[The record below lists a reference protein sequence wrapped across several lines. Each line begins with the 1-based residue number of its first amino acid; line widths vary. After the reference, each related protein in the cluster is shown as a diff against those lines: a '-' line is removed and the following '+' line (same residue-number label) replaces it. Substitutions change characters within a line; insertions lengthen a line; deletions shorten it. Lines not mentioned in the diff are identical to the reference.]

1 MGLKLLKVG
10 FFHDFFG
17 ASHGKKEHT
26 LLILE
31 HSLFCCS
38 INMVDEAMDV
48 LWVLF
53 FNGLVNRDL
62 LFCDRFWMILV
73 WFKLQESACRDC
85 LGLSC
90 L

>member
-1 MGLKLLKVG
+1 
-10 FFHDFFG
+10 
-17 ASHGKKEHT
+17 
-26 LLILE
+26 
-31 HSLFCCS
+31 
-38 INMVDEAMDV
+38 MVDEAMDV

-62 LFCDRFWMILV
+62 FFCDRFWMILV